1 MRGMRGI
8 CAILSHMDS
17 KQLLCLAAACAAG
30 VCAAER
36 RVWIEDVD
44 RSSMTCG
51 YRQPLVARSIDG
63 GLLSVDG
70 KVHEHGLGT
79 HASSQ
84 LVVPTGGNALAFEA
98 TVGID
103 DEKRGSEASIEF
115 RVWADDRLAASSG
128 VLRKTRRSAR
138 IKADLAGAQIVV
150 LEVTDGG
157 DGISSDH
164 ADWAD
169 AFFTFKDGTGPANP
183 RDLTEQLGIL
193 TPPVSPSPRINA
205 SARFGVRPGSPIIW
219 RIPVSGERPM
229 RIDVSGLPPGAS
241 FDAATSCVLGAVA
254 ERGEYPITVTASNSK
269 GKARRTVSLV
279 VGDTIA
285 LTPPMGWNSWNVFG
299 GGVDE
304 AKVRAAADAMVSSGL
319 ADHGWN
325 YINIDDFWQNRPGEK
340 NDKTLMGPERNPDG
354 SVNPNARFPDMKA
367 LADYVHSKGLRVG
380 LYSSPGPVTCGGC
393 TGSWKHEYQDAKTYA
408 DWGYD
413 YLKYDWC
420 SYGRVAVG
428 GGLDRARL
436 PYLHMGAALRAQ
448 NRDILFSLCQYG
460 MDNVSCWGATVN
472 GSCWRTTGD
481 VFDSWSS
488 IYGSIQKQSPLWH
501 WSRPGAWNDPDM
513 LCVGKM
519 HWNGFRGSRLT
530 PNEQVTHISLWC
542 LVGAPLMIGCDMT
555 RLDDFTFS
563 LLSND
568 EVIAID
574 QDPLGAGAAKIAE
587 ERPFGE
593 IWARPLA
600 DGSVAVGMLNAG
612 FTTKDIAFDLA
623 AAGLEGSWSV
633 RDLWRQRDEGEFSGT
648 YVSRVFGHATH
659 LIKLS
664 PAKGGRL
671 RRGLRDVRD
680 NSWLNEIKP
689 TKGGK

>member
-1 MRGMRGI
+1 
-8 CAILSHMDS
+8 MDS
-17 KQLLCLAAACAAG
+17 KGILCVAAACAAAI
-30 VCAAER
+30 CAAER
-36 RVWIEDVD
+36 RVWIEDID
-44 RSSMTCG
+44 RSMMTCG
-51 YRQPLVARSIDG
+51 YRQPLVARSIEG

-70 KVHEHGLGT
+70 KTYQHGLGT
-79 HASSQ
+79 HAESQ
-84 LVVPTGGNALAFEA
+84 LVVPVGGNALSFEA

-103 DEKRGSEASIEF
+103 DEKRGSEASVEF
-115 RVWADDRLAASSG
+115 KVWADGRLVASSG
-128 VLRKTRRSAR
+128 LLRKRRRCAHL
-138 IKADLAGAQIVV
+138 KADLAGVQVVV

-193 TPPVSPSPRINA
+193 TPPVSPAPRINA
-205 SARFGVRPGSPIIW
+205 PARFGVRPGSPILW

-229 RIDVSGLPPGAS
+229 QIDVKGLPAGAF
-241 FDAATSCVLGAVA
+241 FDPATSCVRGAVA
-254 ERGEYPITVTASNSK
+254 ARGDYPLVVTASNAK
-269 GKARRTVSLV
+269 GTAQRTVSLV

-299 GGVDE
+299 GGVNE

-325 YINIDDFWQNRPGEK
+325 YVNIDDFWQNRPGEEK
-340 NDKTLMGPERNPDG
+340 DKTLMGPERKPDG
-354 SVNPNARFPDMKA
+354 SINPNARFPDMKA
-367 LADYVHSKGLRVG
+367 LADYVHAKGLRIG
-380 LYSSPGPVTCGGC
+380 LYSSPGPTTCGGC
-393 TGSWKHEYQDAKTYA
+393 TGSWKHEEQDAKTYA

-428 GGLDRARL
+428 TGSERARL
-436 PYLHMGAALRAQ
+436 PYLQMGAALRAQ
-448 NRDILFSLCQYG
+448 PRDILFSLCQYG
-460 MDNVSCWGATVN
+460 MDNVSCWGETVN

-481 VFDSWSS
+481 VFDNWAS
-488 IYGSIQKQSPLWH
+488 IYGSIQKQAPLWH

-519 HWNGFRGSRLT
+519 HWNGFKGSRLT

-563 LLSND
+563 LLAND

-574 QDPLGAGAAKIAE
+574 QDPLGAGAAKIAVKPPSE
-587 ERPFGE
+587 E
-593 IWARPLA
+593 IWARPLQ
-600 DGSVAVGMLNAG
+600 DGSVAVGLLNAG
-612 FTTKDIAFDLA
+612 FLTTEMTFDLA
-623 AAGLEGSWSV
+623 AAGLEGAWKV
-633 RDLWRQRDEGEFSGT
+633 RDVWRQRDEGTFTGT
-648 YVSRVFGHATH
+648 YRRKVFGHATH
-659 LIKLS
+659 LIRLW
-664 PAKGGRL
+664 PEAGARL
-671 RRGLRDVRD
+671 RTGLRDIRD
-680 NSWLNEIKP
+680 NAWLNEIEQARE
-689 TKGGK
+689 GK

>member
-1 MRGMRGI
+1 MQ
-8 CAILSHMDS
+8 S
-17 KQLLCLAAACAAG
+17 KSFLVVAAACAAA

-44 RSSMTCG
+44 RSAMTCG
-51 YRQPLVARSIDG
+51 YRQPLVARSIEG

-70 KVHEHGLGT
+70 KAYQHGLGT
-79 HASSQ
+79 HAASQ
-84 LVVPTGGNALAFEA
+84 LVVPVGGNALSFEA

-115 RVWADDRLAASSG
+115 KVWADGRLVAQSG
-128 VLRKTRRSAR
+128 ILRKRRRSAR
-138 IKADLAGAQIVV
+138 LKADLSGAQVVV
-150 LEVTDGG
+150 LEVTDAG

-169 AFFTFKDGTGPANP
+169 AFFTFKDGTSPAKP

-193 TPPVSPSPRINA
+193 TPPVSPAPRINA
-205 SARFGVRPGSPIIW
+205 PARFGVRPGSPILW

-229 RIDVSGLPPGAS
+229 QISVEGLPAGAF
-241 FDAATSCVLGAVA
+241 FDSATACV
-254 ERGEYPITVTASNSK
+254 RGEVAACGDYPLVITATNAK
-269 GKARRTVSLV
+269 GSARRTVSLV
-279 VGDTIA
+279 VGPTIA

-299 GGVDE
+299 GGVDA
-304 AKVRAAADAMVSSGL
+304 AKVRAAADAMVTSGL

-325 YINIDDFWQNRPGEK
+325 YVNIDDFWQNRPGEEK
-340 NDKTLMGPERNPDG
+340 DKTLMGPERKPDG
-354 SVNPNARFPDMKA
+354 SINPNARFPDMKA
-367 LADYVHSKGLRVG
+367 LADYVHAKGLRIG
-380 LYSSPGPVTCGGC
+380 LYSSPGPTTCGGC
-393 TGSWKHEYQDAKTYA
+393 TGSWKHEFQDAKTYA

-428 GGLDRARL
+428 NGAIRARL

-448 NRDILFSLCQYG
+448 PRDILFSLCQYG
-460 MDNVSCWGATVN
+460 MDNVSSWGATVD

-488 IYGSIQKQSPLWH
+488 IYGSIQKQATLWH

-519 HWNGFRGSRLT
+519 HWNGFKGSRLT

-542 LVGAPLMIGCDMT
+542 LVCDMT
-555 RLDDFTFS
+555 RLDGFTFS
-563 LLSND
+563 LLAND

-574 QDPLGAGAAKIAE
+574 RDPLGAGAAKIATKA
-587 ERPFGE
+587 PFEE
-593 IWARPLA
+593 IWARPLE
-600 DGSVAVGMLNAG
+600 DGSIAVGLLNAG
-612 FTTKDIAFDLA
+612 FITTEMTFDLA
-623 AAGLEGSWSV
+623 AAGLEGAWKV
-633 RDLWRQRDEGEFSGT
+633 RDVWRQRDEGAFTGV
-648 YVSRVFGHATH
+648 YRRKVFGHATH
-659 LIKLS
+659 LIRLW
-664 PAKGGRL
+664 PAKGARL
-671 RRGLRDVRD
+671 RPGLRDIRD
-680 NSWLNEIKP
+680 NAWLNEIKQAR
-689 TKGGK
+689 TGK